1 MGELKRSADPSSAR
15 RSVRVRTTNFSA
27 GPYGFSGI
35 LFSCEATIKEKMAT
49 ATMVL
54 IVDEG
59 YSFVLS
65 LVEQFVWFLNLSSVD
80 YYNTKEESQLLG
92 QITEEM
98 TKR

>member
-1 MGELKRSADPSSAR
+1 
-15 RSVRVRTTNFSA
+15 
-27 GPYGFSGI
+27 
-35 LFSCEATIKEKMAT
+35 
-49 ATMVL
+49 MVL

-59 YSFVLS
+59 YSFVLA
-65 LVEQFVWFLNLSSVD
+65 LVEQFGWFLNLSSVD